1 MHTFGLEDDEL
12 PSLKKKKDQYL
23 KQDLL

>member
-12 PSLKKKKDQYL
+12 PSLKKRKDL
-23 KQDLL
+23 N